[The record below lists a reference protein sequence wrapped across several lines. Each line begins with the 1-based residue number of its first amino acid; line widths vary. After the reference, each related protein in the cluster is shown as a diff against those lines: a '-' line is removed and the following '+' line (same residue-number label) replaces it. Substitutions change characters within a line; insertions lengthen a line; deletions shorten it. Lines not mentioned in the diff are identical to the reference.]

1 MSKMAKATMHYAQ
14 SVHQC
19 WLIARND
26 TERYQNHV
34 NRNVAR
40 GKFVDAALCK
50 AARDAADRIA
60 LTIRYGRKQGRRS
73 RRRK

>member
-1 MSKMAKATMHYAQ
+1 MPKMAKATMHHAQ

-34 NRNVAR
+34 NRNVDR
-40 GKFVDAALCK
+40 GNFIQAAICK
-50 AARDAADRIA
+50 AARDAADKIA
-60 LTIRYGRKQGRRS
+60 LTIRYGRRS
-73 RRRK
+73 MQRHRKLR